1 MSRIIELPRRAID
14 LLHFSTRWKTGQ
26 LLATTMKATEVTRRY
41 HDAWNGR
48 DADALL
54 AAFGKDGTFCNPD
67 SYPGV
72 SGESLAAY
80 VTALWTA
87 FPDFQIE
94 LLNAGEIEPGLVAHH
109 WRVRALIQAR
119 ERMVASLLAEASQ
132 SRELPSFRLRE
143 RRLSRTS
150 AILTGGL

>member
-1 MSRIIELPRRAID
+1 MSRIIESSPEGNRLTSLFYSMED
-14 LLHFSTRWKTGQ
+14 G
-26 LLATTMKATEVTRRY
+26 TTSSNNNESHRSNSPLSRCL
-41 HDAWNGR
+41 NGR
-48 DADALL
+48 DADALV
-54 AAFGKDGTFCNPD
+54 APFGKDGTFCNPD
-67 SYPGV
+67 TYPGV

>member
-1 MSRIIELPRRAID
+1 
-14 LLHFSTRWKTGQ
+14 
-26 LLATTMKATEVTRRY
+26 MKATEVTQHY
-41 HDAWNGR
+41 HDTWNGR
-48 DADALL
+48 DADALV
-54 AAFGKDGTFCNPD
+54 AAFTKDGTFCNPD
-67 SYPGV
+67 TYPGV
-72 SGESLAAY
+72 SGEALAAF
-80 VTALWTA
+80 VKKVWTA